1 MFVDSL
7 WVWVARWCRFMVS
20 TQEPLEQSWN
30 SLQSPYLGPTSDFAC
45 LEPQLAA
52 HCELQTTQ
60 CDVKALCNALKQSAM
75 WCKPVLVMFH
85 ASADQS
91 VGSASMLKVE
101 VWTCSGFGLKDH
113 VFCAAI
119 GCGDLKYCISNWG
132 DDLML
137 VLCFSLSLLMR
148 AIAVDDDN
156 DANGALVVDA
166 PQPLQKKWTV
176 LYIWFVPDMV
186 WVPKGTELH
195 EALWRISAC
204 RQDTLNRWC
213 RDDAFHFYNY
223 DWKPAPSSTHTLH
236 SKAP

>member
-166 PQPLQKKWTV
+166 PPTIAKEMNSLVHLVRPRHGLSTQGHRAARGSLK
-176 LYIWFVPDMV
+176 D
-186 WVPKGTELH
+186 
-195 EALWRISAC
+195 IS
-204 RQDTLNRWC
+204 L
-213 RDDAFHFYNY
+213 
-223 DWKPAPSSTHTLH
+223 
-236 SKAP
+236 